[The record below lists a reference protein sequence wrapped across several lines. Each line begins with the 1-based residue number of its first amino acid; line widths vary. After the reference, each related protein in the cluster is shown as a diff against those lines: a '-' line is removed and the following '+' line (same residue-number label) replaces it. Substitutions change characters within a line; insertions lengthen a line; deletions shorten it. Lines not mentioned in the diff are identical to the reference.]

1 MYATNTAI
9 ITVDVTDVNGELSAA
24 VNYVN
29 SKEFTNTFR
38 YSPESASIK
47 LKKITKGMNLSS
59 GMFTFVLLDE
69 SGHEIDR
76 TTNGGS
82 ADVGSAGDIL
92 FNKSFGEVGD
102 FEYKVKEL
110 SNRDA
115 VNVLDSEY
123 PYITFDTTVYTVKVH
138 VDKDPA
144 DLLRLKV
151 DVEYLDDGGNPV
163 SDPAFINTY
172 KIKGVRD

>member
-1 MYATNTAI
+1 
-9 ITVDVTDVNGELSAA
+9 
-24 VNYVN
+24 
-29 SKEFTNTFR
+29 
-38 YSPESASIK
+38 
-47 LKKITKGMNLSS
+47 MNLTG

-76 TTNGGS
+76 TTNGSSGS
-82 ADVGSAGDIL
+82 GSSGDIA
-92 FNKSFGEVGD
+92 FSKSFSEAGD

-138 VDKDPA
+138 VYNDPA

-151 DVEYLDDGGNPV
+151 DVEYFDDGGNPV